1 MQRWFTEF
9 TQWHIKHTQRSMS
22 LLSRIATLK
31 NSRLLFNN
39 SLTSINI
46 IVGNFSNTKEISKLV
61 LEINI
66 KLKLNIQ
73 NWSLSK
79 RCSLIPIN
87 TDIKIRIKLTF
98 SSTLLTP
105 FKKISS
111 SNWILLSYLFRSRIF
126 WNIINIS
133 SRIQQNIT
141 RFITSKEWE
150 KLSLKNIWYIWSKS
164 RTLKNIWSNRIRYS

>member
-9 TQWHIKHTQRSMS
+9 TQWHIKHTQRSTS
-22 LLSRIATLK
+22 LLTSIATLK

-46 IVGNFSNTKEISKLV
+46 IVSYISETKEISNLV
-61 LEINI
+61 FEINI
-66 KLKLNIQ
+66 KLKLDIQ

-87 TDIKIRIKLTF
+87 TDIKIRIELTF

-105 FKKISS
+105 LKKISS
-111 SNWILLSYLFRSRIF
+111 SHCIFSSY
-126 WNIINIS
+126 
-133 SRIQQNIT
+133 
-141 RFITSKEWE
+141 RF
-150 KLSLKNIWYIWSKS
+150 S
-164 RTLKNIWSNRIRYS
+164 RTISWNSTKISNRT

>member
-1 MQRWFTEF
+1 MQRWFTKF

-22 LLSRIATLK
+22 LLSRIATLN
-31 NSRLLFNN
+31 NSSLLFNN

-46 IVGNFSNTKEISKLV
+46 IVSYISNTKEISNLV
-61 LEINI
+61 FEINI
-66 KLKLNIQ
+66 KLKLDIQ

-87 TDIKIRIKLTF
+87 TDIKIRIELTF

-111 SNWILLSYLFRSRIF
+111 SHLVLFSYRFRSRIT
-126 WNIINIS
+126 WNSSNIS
-133 SRIQQNIT
+133 SRI
-141 RFITSKEWE
+141 
-150 KLSLKNIWYIWSKS
+150 
-164 RTLKNIWSNRIRYS
+164 